1 MNDHMLNLRRF
12 FRNRFEHYMDMN
24 DSTATTEL
32 DGSRLTLRDLCSLL
46 ADDPELFPRYYD
58 RDMRRVCGYH
68 YGAWLRGSRT
78 YGDAAI
84 AIDVEREKIAVLL
97 NPLKI
102 RQLEV
107 KPSVY
112 GFDDLIAVELV
123 RDGASVTKTQR
134 GSQMTGA
141 AVGSLLLGPAGLI
154 VGGLS
159 GAKRQV
165 SKIEKLSIKLY
176 ANDLI
181 TPVQELFFLDF
192 PGTGADPQQ
201 IQPILRDLDQWYGRL
216 RVIVERKKG
225 KLA

>member
-1 MNDHMLNLRRF
+1 MSF
-12 FRNRFEHYMDMN
+12 FWFVVIFAVGGTILMMIFALVHGSEVE
-24 DSTATTEL
+24 AGL
-32 DGSRLTLRDLCSLL
+32 DRKLKAIPDFTPTLSYKSSMCKN
-46 ADDPELFPRYYD
+46 
-58 RDMRRVCGYH
+58 
-68 YGAWLRGSRT
+68 
-78 YGDAAI
+78 AI

-112 GFDDLIAVELV
+112 SFDDLLAVELV

-141 AVGSLLLGPAGLI
+141 TVGGLLLGPAGLI

-159 GAKRQV
+159 GSKRQV

-192 PGTGADPQQ
+192 PGAGADPQQ

-216 RVIVERKKG
+216 RVIVESKKG
-225 KLA
+225 ERA